1 MRESAKCTLVPEKFY
16 FTIFGLLHEIL
27 HGGWCQSRG
36 LAFCVEKVRRCRQA
50 MQKKWLLSGL
60 LLLCFSA
67 SAEWKF
73 LFTTQI
79 EPWRP
84 GSKGMRVDHYIG
96 EYSIN
101 AESPY
106 IEIEVLQNFTTL
118 ESGTGP
124 KRNWSVVKQEKLNCA
139 QANFSTL
146 SFVVFSDLNGLGEVL
161 ESFTKTQIKWK
172 KIDSDEDITKIHR
185 VVCSNAASR

>member
-1 MRESAKCTLVPEKFY
+1 MGKKLV
-16 FTIFGLLHEIL
+16 
-27 HGGWCQSRG
+27 
-36 LAFCVEKVRRCRQA
+36 
-50 MQKKWLLSGL
+50 LSSL
-60 LLLCFSA
+60 FLLCFSA

-84 GSKGMRVDHYIG
+84 GSKGMKVDHYIG

-106 IEIEVLQNFTTL
+106 IEIEVLQNFTTM

-124 KRNWSVVKQEKLNCA
+124 KRNWSVVKLEKLNCA

-161 ESFTKTQIKWK
+161 ESFTKTQIKWE

-185 VVCSNAASR
+185 VVCGNTASQ

>member
-1 MRESAKCTLVPEKFY
+1 
-16 FTIFGLLHEIL
+16 
-27 HGGWCQSRG
+27 
-36 LAFCVEKVRRCRQA
+36 
-50 MQKKWLLSGL
+50 MQKKWVLSVL
-60 LLLCFSA
+60 FLLCFSA

-118 ESGTGP
+118 ESGTAS
-124 KRNWSVVKQEKLNCA
+124 KRNWSVVKQEKLNCS

-161 ESFTKTQIKWK
+161 ESFTQTQIKWG

-185 VVCSNAASR
+185 VVCGNVTSR

>member
-1 MRESAKCTLVPEKFY
+1 
-16 FTIFGLLHEIL
+16 
-27 HGGWCQSRG
+27 
-36 LAFCVEKVRRCRQA
+36 
-50 MQKKWLLSGL
+50 MQKKWVLSGL

-84 GSKGMRVDHYIG
+84 GSKGMKVDHYIG
-96 EYSIN
+96 EYSIH
-101 AESPY
+101 AENPY

-118 ESGTGP
+118 ESGTAS
-124 KRNWSVVKQEKLNCA
+124 KRNWSVVKQEKLNCS

-161 ESFTKTQIKWK
+161 ESFTQTQIKWG

-185 VVCSNAASR
+185 VVCGNTASR

>member
-1 MRESAKCTLVPEKFY
+1 
-16 FTIFGLLHEIL
+16 
-27 HGGWCQSRG
+27 
-36 LAFCVEKVRRCRQA
+36 
-50 MQKKWLLSGL
+50 MQKKWVLSGL
-60 LLLCFSA
+60 FLLCFSA

-84 GSKGMRVDHYIG
+84 GSKGMKVDHYIG
-96 EYSIN
+96 EYLIN
-101 AESPY
+101 AESSY
-106 IEIEVLQNFTTL
+106 LEIEILQNFITL
-118 ESGTGP
+118 ESGTGH
-124 KRNWSVVKQEKLNCA
+124 KRNWSVVKQEKLNCS

-161 ESFTKTQIKWK
+161 ESFTQTQIKWK

>member
-1 MRESAKCTLVPEKFY
+1 
-16 FTIFGLLHEIL
+16 
-27 HGGWCQSRG
+27 
-36 LAFCVEKVRRCRQA
+36 
-50 MQKKWLLSGL
+50 MQKKWVLSGL
-60 LLLCFSA
+60 FLLCFSA

-73 LFTTQI
+73 LFTSQI

-101 AESPY
+101 AESSY

-161 ESFTKTQIKWK
+161 ESSAQAQINWK
-172 KIDSDEDITKIHR
+172 KIDSDEDIMKIHR

>member
-1 MRESAKCTLVPEKFY
+1 
-16 FTIFGLLHEIL
+16 
-27 HGGWCQSRG
+27 
-36 LAFCVEKVRRCRQA
+36 
-50 MQKKWLLSGL
+50 
-60 LLLCFSA
+60 
-67 SAEWKF
+67 
-73 LFTTQI
+73 
-79 EPWRP
+79 
-84 GSKGMRVDHYIG
+84 MRVDHYIG

-106 IEIEVLQNFTTL
+106 TEIEVLQNFTTL
-118 ESGTGP
+118 ESETAP

-161 ESFTKTQIKWK
+161 ESFTKTQIKWE

-185 VVCSNAASR
+185 IVCGNTASR

>member
-1 MRESAKCTLVPEKFY
+1 MR
-16 FTIFGLLHEIL
+16 
-27 HGGWCQSRG
+27 
-36 LAFCVEKVRRCRQA
+36 
-50 MQKKWLLSGL
+50 KKWVLSSL
-60 LLLCFSA
+60 FLLCFSA

-84 GSKGMRVDHYIG
+84 GSKGMKVDHYIG

-124 KRNWSVVKQEKLNCA
+124 KRNWSVVKKENLNCA
-139 QANFSTL
+139 QANFSTV
-146 SFVVFSDLNGLGEVL
+146 SFFFFSDLNGLVEVL
-161 ESFTKTQIKWK
+161 ESFTQTQIKWK

-185 VVCSNAASR
+185 VVCNNAASR

>member
-1 MRESAKCTLVPEKFY
+1 MRKKLV
-16 FTIFGLLHEIL
+16 
-27 HGGWCQSRG
+27 
-36 LAFCVEKVRRCRQA
+36 
-50 MQKKWLLSGL
+50 LSSL
-60 LLLCFSA
+60 FLLCFSA

-101 AESPY
+101 AESSY

-161 ESFTKTQIKWK
+161 ESFTKTQIKWE

-185 VVCSNAASR
+185 IVCGNTASR

>member
-1 MRESAKCTLVPEKFY
+1 
-16 FTIFGLLHEIL
+16 
-27 HGGWCQSRG
+27 
-36 LAFCVEKVRRCRQA
+36 
-50 MQKKWLLSGL
+50 MQKKWVLSGL

-101 AESPY
+101 AESPFL
-106 IEIEVLQNFTTL
+106 EIQVLQNFTTL

-161 ESFTKTQIKWK
+161 ESFTQTQIKWGK
-172 KIDSDEDITKIHR
+172 TDSDEDITKIYR
-185 VVCSNAASR
+185 VVCGNTASR